1 MEKTIP
7 FTIVS
12 KRIKYLGINIT
23 KEVNDLYT
31 ENSKTLMKKVEDDT
45 NKLKDITCSWIG
57 RINRI
62 KMSLPSVIHRFTAI
76 PIKIS
81 MAFFTKLN

>member
-76 PIKIS
+76 PIKILMHFS
-81 MAFFTKLN
+81 QK